1 MAPSAVPQADLPAI
15 VLDTNLLVSAALLPD
30 STSGQALRQAV
41 LGHELA
47 FSDATWDELHEV
59 LHRPR
64 FDRYF
69 PHVTQRGNYLHALAR
84 AGRWHHVVSTVIDC
98 RDPRDNKFLAL
109 ALDARAAAIVSGD
122 HDLLCLHPW
131 RGIAIVPPAALLG
144 QEQNPPGTGC

>member
-1 MAPSAVPQADLPAI
+1 MAPSAEPQADLPPI

-30 STSGQALRQAV
+30 SASAQALRQAV
-41 LGHELA
+41 LSHELA

-69 PHVTQRGNYLHALAR
+69 PHASQRSNYLHTLAR
-84 AGRWHHVVSTVIDC
+84 AGRWHHVVSTVADC
-98 RDPRDNKFLAL
+98 RDAKDNKFLAL
-109 ALDARAAAIVSGD
+109 ALDANAATIVSGD
-122 HDLLCLHPW
+122 QDLLCLHPW

-144 QEQNPPGTGC
+144 LQAITPPRD